1 MEDYYNMEK
10 NHSLQKYQ
18 NILKTNSKHGRENQS
33 SPPSVSFPVD
43 SDSYGITTGSA
54 ATAAALAAL
63 LSIKGKV
70 SSVNIK
76 TPLGCIDISVK
87 NSQKIDDYSGRASVV
102 KMPYHDP
109 DVTINLEVQVEVHLQ
124 DKPGIII
131 TGGEGVGRITKPGLQ
146 LPVGEVAINPV
157 PRDMIKSNLED
168 ALPPGKGAKVKI
180 IVPRGREIAHRTM
193 NPRLGIVDG
202 ISILGTT
209 GIARSMNSESF
220 EKAKKCQLDVA
231 LAEGYQQL
239 VFVPGNIG
247 EKLALQL
254 LDVKNDQIIQMG
266 NLVGYM
272 LDEVRKSDITS
283 LIILGHAGKLV
294 KIAGGIFQT
303 EHRLADGRREIITT
317 HTGLVGGNRKTM
329 EEVFN
334 SNTTEDMMDILEREG
349 LLEKVFNSI
358 ALTIQER
365 CQERFDLMPEVL
377 ILKMDGTLLNTNHC
391 VKLKPS

>member
-76 TPLGCIDISVK
+76 TPLGCLDISVK
-87 NSQKIDDYSGRASVV
+87 TSQKIDDYSGRASVV

-365 CQERFDLMPEVL
+365 CHERFDLMPEVL